1 MWATVVTQILSS
13 ELRHLLVEVQRDR
26 LMAWELGVSFKF
38 RSGTAAVVAL
48 SVSHRHRSTLEVTE
62 VPLLPATVLYR
73 KAH

>member
-1 MWATVVTQILSS
+1 M
-13 ELRHLLVEVQRDR
+13 VEEERDR
-26 LMAWELGVSFKF
+26 LMAWQLGVSFKF

-62 VPLLPATVLYR
+62 VHLLLATVLYL